1 MDGYG
6 ISGKHCTLESARL
19 PRYDCNIIQA
29 AQSENSVV
37 LNFAESVFSR
47 GHAVG
52 LQEHP
57 VKMALV
63 FIADRLYDFGDA
75 HIRRAQQ
82 PFRCFQPFVGEKF
95 AEGFP
100 ENLMDPPRDVFAA
113 VA

>member
-6 ISGKHCTLESARL
+6 ISGNNFASKRHVCRGVTIHNS
-19 PRYDCNIIQA
+19 A
-29 AQSENSVV
+29 AQARNSVF

-47 GHAVG
+47 RHAVG

-57 VKMALV
+57 VKMALI
-63 FIADRLYDFGDA
+63 FIADRLYDFGDT

-95 AEGFP
+95 AEGLP
-100 ENLMDPPRDVFAA
+100 ENLMDPPRDIFAA